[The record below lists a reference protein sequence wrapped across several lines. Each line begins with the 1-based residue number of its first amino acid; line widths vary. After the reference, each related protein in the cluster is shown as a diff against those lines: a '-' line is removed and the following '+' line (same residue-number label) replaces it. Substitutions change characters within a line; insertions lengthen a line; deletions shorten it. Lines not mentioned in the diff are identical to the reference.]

1 MLARLHARWA
11 KEEEEARIA
20 EMNSKTVNVYTIQ
33 TTNEDPPRLFKDD
46 DIDFDNCNITEIGR
60 AHV

>member
-20 EMNSKTVNVYTIQ
+20 EMNSTTVNVYTIQ
-33 TTNEDPPRLFKDD
+33 TTNEDPPSLFKDD
-46 DIDFDNCNITEIGR
+46 EIYFDNCNLMKS
-60 AHV
+60 

>member
-20 EMNSKTVNVYTIQ
+20 EMKSKTVNVYTIQ
-33 TTNEDPPRLFKDD
+33 TTNDNPPSLFKDVE
-46 DIDFDNCNITEIGR
+46 IDFDS
-60 AHV
+60 